1 MSARRVSR
9 RIMVGGVPV
18 GGGAPIPV
26 QSMLNVRTSDVAAS
40 LGQIGALAEAGA
52 EILRLSV
59 DTPADAEALRSI
71 AAASPVP
78 LVADIQFDW
87 RSALRALDAGAA
99 AVRLNPGLF
108 PSGGTELAEVAASI
122 LDHGAAVRV
131 GANAGSIG
139 EAAIRREMEKGLS
152 RDEALARALAE
163 KTLEQC
169 EALEKLG
176 VHDIKAALKCS
187 SVPVTVRA
195 NVAFAERTDI
205 PLHVGVTE
213 AGTPRRGVV
222 KSAAGIGALLLNGI
236 GDTIRVSL
244 TGDPVEEVRAGIAI
258 LESCG
263 LRPAEPEIVSCPTCG
278 RTEIDLP
285 ALTDEVERIVERIKA
300 AKVWIKLR
308 KIAVMGCPVNGPGEA
323 RDADLGLAGTRHGQ
337 VVLFRRGETLG
348 AFPQAEGLERLRQL
362 ILDWSDARIS

>member
-1 MSARRVSR
+1 MSARRASR
-9 RIMVGGVPV
+9 RIVVGSVPV
-18 GGGAPIPV
+18 GGGAPVSV
-26 QSMLNVRTSDVAAS
+26 QSMLNVRTADVDAA
-40 LGQIGALAEAGA
+40 LGQIRALADAGA
-52 EILRLSV
+52 EILRLAV
-59 DTPADAEALRSI
+59 DSEADAVALRSI
-71 AAASPVP
+71 VAASPVP

-87 RSALRALDAGAA
+87 RSALYALDAGAA

-108 PSGGTELAEVAASI
+108 PSGGKELAEVAAAVRE
-122 LDHGAAVRV
+122 HGAAVRV

-139 EAAIRREMEKGLS
+139 EAAIRREMAKGLS
-152 RDEALARALAE
+152 RDEALARVLAE
-163 KTLEQC
+163 KTLEEC

-176 VHDIKAALKCS
+176 VYNIKAALKCS
-187 SVPVTVRA
+187 SVTVTFRA
-195 NVAFAERTDI
+195 NIAFAERTDI
-205 PLHVGVTE
+205 PLHIGVTE
-213 AGTPRRGVV
+213 AGTPRIGVV

-263 LRPAEPEIVSCPTCG
+263 LRSAGPEIVACPTCG

-285 ALTDEVERIVERIKA
+285 ALVAEVEKIVESVKA
-300 AKVWIKLR
+300 AKGSVKLR

-337 VVLFRRGETLG
+337 VVLFRYGKVLG
-348 AFPQAEGLERLRQL
+348 AYSAAEGLKKLEELL
-362 ILDWSDARIS
+362 TATTVV

>member
-1 MSARRVSR
+1 MSVRRASR

-26 QSMLNVRTSDVAAS
+26 QSMLNVRTSDVGAAR
-40 LGQIGALAEAGA
+40 GQIDALAEAGA
-52 EILRLSV
+52 EIVRLSV
-59 DTPADAEALRSI
+59 DSRADAEALRAI
-71 AAASPVP
+71 VAASPVP

-87 RSALRALDAGAA
+87 RCALYALDAGAA

-108 PSGGTELAEVAASI
+108 PSGGKELAEVAASV
-122 LDHGAAVRV
+122 LEHDAAVRV

-139 EAAIRREMEKGLS
+139 EAAIRREVEKGLS
-152 RDEALARALAE
+152 RDEALARVLAE
-163 KTLEQC
+163 KTLEEC

-176 VHDIKAALKCS
+176 VHNLKAALKCS

-195 NVAFAERTDI
+195 NMEFAERTDI

-213 AGTPRRGVV
+213 AGTLRRGIV
-222 KSAAGIGALLLNGI
+222 KSAAGIGALLLNGV

-285 ALTDEVERIVERIKA
+285 ALVAEVESIVEKIKA
-300 AKVWIKLR
+300 AKGRMELK

-323 RDADLGLAGTRHGQ
+323 RDADLGLAGTRSGR

-348 AFPQAEGLERLRQL
+348 AFPQAEGLERLRRL
-362 ILDWSDARIS
+362 ILDGSEV

>member
-1 MSARRVSR
+1 MTFRRVSR
-9 RIMVGGVPV
+9 RIMVGSVPV
-18 GGGAPIPV
+18 GGAAPIPV
-26 QSMLNVRTSDVAAS
+26 QSMLNVRTADVDAA
-40 LGQIGALAEAGA
+40 LGQVAELADAGA

-59 DTPADAEALRSI
+59 DSSADAEALRAI
-71 AAASPVP
+71 VVGSPVP

-87 RSALRALDAGAA
+87 RCALYALDAGAA

-108 PSGGTELAEVAASI
+108 PAGGKELAEVAAAV
-122 LDHGAAVRV
+122 LEHGAAVRV
-131 GANAGSIG
+131 GANAGSVG

-152 RDEALARALAE
+152 RGEALARVLAE

-176 VHDIKAALKCS
+176 VHDLKAALKCS
-187 SVPVTVRA
+187 SVPVTFRA

-213 AGTPRRGVV
+213 AGTVRRGVV

-263 LRPAEPEIVSCPTCG
+263 LRSAEPEIVSCPTCG
-278 RTEIDLP
+278 RTEIDLS
-285 ALTDEVERIVERIKA
+285 ALVGEVERIVEKIKA
-300 AKVWIKLR
+300 SKGRIALR

-348 AFPQAEGLERLRQL
+348 AFPQTEGLERLRQL
-362 ILDWSDARIS
+362 ILDGPEG

>member
-1 MSARRVSR
+1 MSVRRVSR
-9 RIMVGGVPV
+9 RIMVGNVPV
-18 GGGAPIPV
+18 GGGAPVPV
-26 QSMLNVRTSDVAAS
+26 QSMLNVRTADVDAA
-40 LGQIGALAEAGA
+40 LGQINALADAGA
-52 EILRLSV
+52 GIVRLSV
-59 DTPADAEALRSI
+59 DSAADAEALRAI

-87 RSALRALDAGAA
+87 RSALYALDAGAA

-108 PSGGTELAEVAASI
+108 PSGGRELAEVAAAV
-122 LDHGAAVRV
+122 LDHNAAVRV

-139 EAAIRREMEKGLS
+139 EAAIRRETEKGLP
-152 RDEALARALAE
+152 RDEALARVLAE
-163 KTLEQC
+163 KTLEEC

-176 VHDIKAALKCS
+176 VHNIKAALKCS

-195 NVAFAERTDI
+195 NIAFAERTDV

-213 AGTPRRGVV
+213 AGTLRRGVI

-263 LRPAEPEIVSCPTCG
+263 LRSAEPEIVSCPTCG

-285 ALTDEVERIVERIKA
+285 ALAAEVETIVEKIKA
-300 AKVWIKLR
+300 SKVRIKLR

-348 AFPQAEGLERLRQL
+348 AFPQAEGLERLRRL
-362 ILDWSDARIS
+362 ILDGTEE